1 MVSPAITEYTKE
13 AMQHDDSNILLPW
26 FYLNH
31 RLNTCFDA
39 RRYNLISFL
48 GLIVKKL
55 LVFFDE

>member
-13 AMQHDDSNILLPW
+13 VLQHDDSNILFPW

-31 RLNTCFDA
+31 RLDTSFDA
-39 RRYNLISFL
+39 RIYNLISFL
-48 GLIVKKL
+48 GLTVRK